1 MISSDSL
8 KEKGW
13 KEDKRGNLNMLEI
26 DWITLLYEWKEKD
39 DDVRYFIQDMVE
51 QKEISQNEIEW
62 SRAEYNEI

>member
-1 MISSDSL
+1 
-8 KEKGW
+8 
-13 KEDKRGNLNMLEI
+13 MLEI

-62 SRAEYNEI
+62 SRTEYNEI